1 MKFRRRSRRSHCQRR
16 GATAVE
22 FAFAAPALFFVIF
35 CCAEFARLSMMRN
48 LANNAAYEAARC
60 AIVEGADNEDAILM
74 ANKILGRLGT
84 QNTTININDGEEIQ
98 ALTRTVTVE
107 IIIPMEDNSFFFGE
121 VYGDREIRSE
131 ITLNTERY
139 AGYFNSGYGD

>member
-74 ANKILGRLGT
+74 ANKILGRLGA
-84 QNTTININDGEEIQ
+84 QNTTINI
-98 ALTRTVTVE
+98 
-107 IIIPMEDNSFFFGE
+107 IIFNRNITSILIIHLFRFIDFFLFHSFNKIKCNNLSSLQIKG
-121 VYGDREIRSE
+121 I
-131 ITLNTERY
+131 
-139 AGYFNSGYGD
+139 